1 MVGPHDAE
9 APVVEGGHLGF
20 IQHLAGGYDRCI
32 HEAKPEVAV
41 ASSQLARA
49 QEPAGS
55 RLTSSRAIVCR
66 RCSLNRRERDFPWTS
81 WRSWGGRETQRASAE
96 TTQFEPLRDPA
107 TSPASEP
114 GQVQPQRGRGRLQAI
129 AKGETVS
136 GNAARLGRSV
146 HLCLCKTPG
155 QDRLAALLLLVQGE
169 ARSRPATHSP
179 RPLMRASCG
188 VPVVA
193 PDRAVHRAGLTG
205 HATTSGRQEGR
216 SSGTTPARGSRYATI
231 WELNE

>member
-1 MVGPHDAE
+1 VSLAQRRNRIGSAEDGRRHHLDCERGVRIRAPRVAARGAADAPLE
-9 APVVEGGHLGF
+9 
-20 IQHLAGGYDRCI
+20 
-32 HEAKPEVAV
+32 
-41 ASSQLARA
+41 
-49 QEPAGS
+49 EPRGT
-55 RLTSSRAIVCR
+55 RL
-66 RCSLNRRERDFPWTS
+66 
-81 WRSWGGRETQRASAE
+81 RASASARSALAPE
-96 TTQFEPLRDPA
+96 QQRLQEC
-107 TSPASEP
+107 SP
-114 GQVQPQRGRGRLQAI
+114 RGR
-129 AKGETVS
+129 VS
-136 GNAARLGRSV
+136 GCTGVTCHRRFCEVCLSCLAQGRQRRSCFQACESGDRERQRSEAGSERPPV
-146 HLCLCKTPG
+146 PM
-155 QDRLAALLLLVQGE
+155 QDAGTGPAAALLLLVQGD

>member
-1 MVGPHDAE
+1 MKPSAGLEPATPYHRPNGPFARRTDRTVSEENPCSKPCFERSAWSVALSPNRRLAAFGPHALSRRMASRSGV
-9 APVVEGGHLGF
+9 AP
-20 IQHLAGGYDRCI
+20 
-32 HEAKPEVAV
+32 
-41 ASSQLARA
+41 
-49 QEPAGS
+49 
-55 RLTSSRAIVCR
+55 
-66 RCSLNRRERDFPWTS
+66 
-81 WRSWGGRETQRASAE
+81 RASPWHGMQHSRRSAA
-96 TTQFEPLRDPA
+96 RR
-107 TSPASEP
+107 SC
-114 GQVQPQRGRGRLQAI
+114 QAI
-129 AKGETVS
+129 AKAETVS

-231 WELNE
+231 WELDE

>member
-1 MVGPHDAE
+1 MRPSGPMRLCVLSA
-9 APVVEGGHLGF
+9 APLLSRGREQALG
-20 IQHLAGGYDRCI
+20 LAAHARSGRRPS
-32 HEAKPEVAV
+32 ASQATRRAV
-41 ASSQLARA
+41 ASPGGSERALLEGRQAR
-49 QEPAGS
+49 
-55 RLTSSRAIVCR
+55 SSSGASVR
-66 RCSLNRRERDFPWTS
+66 T
-81 WRSWGGRETQRASAE
+81 ASAG
-96 TTQFEPLRDPA
+96 DDHI
-107 TSPASEP
+107 
-114 GQVQPQRGRGRLQAI
+114 QAI
-129 AKGETVS
+129 AKAETVS

-146 HLCLCKTPG
+146 HLCLCKTLR

-216 SSGTTPARGSRYATI
+216 SSGTTPARGSANDTAQ
-231 WELNE
+231 